1 MSEVN
6 SYDDLNDLHID
17 VLREIGNIG
26 SGNAATALSTM
37 LDRKVDISVPQVRI
51 LDYATVTEE
60 LGGPEAI
67 LAGLLLSLKGDVTGM
82 MMFLLHKDFAHMI
95 INTLTGMEL
104 ENDDV
109 LDEIGTSAI
118 CEVGNIM
125 AASYVNAIASL
136 TGLVIDI
143 SPPDICVDMVG
154 AILSVPAIYFANI
167 GDRIIF
173 IQDEFDKKEE
183 NARNSSH
190 IMMIPETDSLK
201 AIMTRLGLEL

>member
-1 MSEVN
+1 MN
-6 SYDDLNDLHID
+6 TYDDLNEMHID

-37 LDRKVDISVPQVRI
+37 LNRKVDISVPQVRI

-60 LGGPEAI
+60 LGGPEEL
-67 LAGLLLSLKGDVTGM
+67 LAGLLLSLSGDVTGM
-82 MMFLLHKDFAHMI
+82 IMFLLHKDFAHMI

-104 ENDDV
+104 DNVGDMDDFSS
-109 LDEIGTSAI
+109 SAV

-125 AASYVNAIASL
+125 AASYVNAIATM
-136 TGLVIDI
+136 TGLMIDI

-173 IQDEFDKKEE
+173 IQDEFDKQEGAAKS
-183 NARNSSH
+183 SSH
-190 IMMIPETDSLK
+190 ILMIPETDSLNT
-201 AIMTRLGLEL
+201 IMIRLGLEV

>member
-1 MSEVN
+1 MN

-104 ENDDV
+104 ENGDV

-173 IQDEFDKKEE
+173 IQDEFDKKED
-183 NARNSSH
+183 NVKNSSH

>member
-1 MSEVN
+1 MDSFDN
-6 SYDDLNDLHID
+6 LNELHID

-37 LDRKVDISVPQVRI
+37 LDRKVDISVPVVRI

-60 LGGPEAI
+60 LGGPEEI
-67 LAGLLLSLKGDVTGM
+67 LAGLLLSLCGDVTGM
-82 MMFLLHKDFAHMI
+82 FMFLLHKNFAHMI
-95 INTLTGMEL
+95 INTLVGMDLDSIGE
-104 ENDDV
+104 
-109 LDEIGTSAI
+109 LDEYSSSAI

-167 GDRIIF
+167 GDKIIF
-173 IQDEFDKKEE
+173 IQDEIDRQEDD
-183 NARNSSH
+183 ARSSSH
-190 IMMIPETDSLK
+190 ILMIPEADSLAK
-201 AIMTRLGLEL
+201 IMERLGIEA